1 MDFQRY
7 LQKRLKKVLLGDA
20 ISINMMTTL
29 IIRSVCAEEGL
40 SLCNEIKLNQQIK
53 RYHLNKKQQ
62 LGELCEKFAIDMP
75 ESSRKSNK
83 HKGQEIIKKILI
95 GNTRK
100 RNA

>member
-75 ESSRKSNK
+75 ESSRKSNRY
-83 HKGQEIIKKILI
+83 KGKRDNKEKPHRLYKK
-95 GNTRK
+95 N
-100 RNA
+100 